1 MDLSKLTDLAL
12 PFLNMYDTSKYSR
25 KQLERI
31 IEVTREPITLLKD
44 LVFDTQYFFV
54 EPEYDEVKELLE
66 GEIAQKVLP
75 YFKKEVEDYNF
86 NNEEEIHN
94 KLADLRTYFKEQ
106 FGYKPKETMW
116 AIRAALT
123 GRTRGADMVA
133 IIVLLGKDEVLKRLN
148 SLL

>member
-12 PFLNMYDTSKYSR
+12 PFLDMYDTSKYSR

-31 IEVTREPITLLKD
+31 IEVTREPITLLKE
-44 LVFDTQYFFV
+44 LGHDTQYFF
-54 EPEYDEVKELLE
+54 EKPEYSEVKELLE
-66 GEIAQKVLP
+66 GEIAHKVLP
-75 YFKKEVEDYNF
+75 YFKSEVENYDF
-86 NNEEEIHN
+86 NNEEEIHE
-94 KLADLRTYFKEQ
+94 KLANLRTYFKEQ

-133 IIVLLGKDEVLKRLN
+133 IIILLGKNEVLERL
-148 SLL
+148 SKV